1 MAKIFSVDLKGFTLH
16 RPIGKGPEH
25 LERTLDVTDL
35 TSVLFDEGF
44 SNFDNAPT
52 YHRMHGIDLNS
63 LREQVASYAIGIPR
77 SATVEI
83 KRLANI
89 RDKVLVTFRY

>member
-1 MAKIFSVDLKGFTLH
+1 MAKIFSVDLKGFALH
-16 RPIGKGPEH
+16 RPIGKGPEA

-63 LREQVASYAIGIPR
+63 LREQIAAYSIGVPR
-77 SATVEI
+77 SATVHI
-83 KRLANI
+83 KRLGNV